1 MAIANT
7 TGASIISAI
16 TRMNCFVETF
26 TLVKWIRAA
35 REDKRNATIDPI
47 MGGYLAAQSQF
58 AKSVG
63 WFYLRL
69 YPA

>member
-7 TGASIISAI
+7 TSASIISAI
-16 TRMNCFVETF
+16 TCMNFFIETF

-35 REDKRNATIDPI
+35 RGDERIATIDPI
-47 MGGYLAAQSQF
+47 MGEYLAAQSQF

-63 WFYLRL
+63 WSCLRL